1 MTQRD
6 HKIEDL
12 TKAIG
17 YEIFSLLKKEVP
29 AFFEREHWETQV
41 MQWCMGDDDLKV
53 RILRFI
59 DVYPSIRSPVQ
70 VVRHLREYFPG
81 ADMRIPK
88 ALRIGMAWTR
98 PTIITSRAV
107 ASTTQWLVQRIAR
120 KFIAGSTLEEV
131 IPVL

>member
-1 MTQRD
+1 MAQRGR
-6 HKIEDL
+6 KIEDL
-12 TKAIG
+12 TKSFG

-41 MQWCMGDDDLKV
+41 MQWCMSNDDLKV

-59 DVYPSIRSPVQ
+59 DVFPSIKRPEQ
-70 VVRHLREYFPG
+70 VVRHLREYFPS

-98 PTIITSRAV
+98 PS
-107 ASTTQWLVQRIAR
+107 
-120 KFIAGSTLEEV
+120 
-131 IPVL
+131 